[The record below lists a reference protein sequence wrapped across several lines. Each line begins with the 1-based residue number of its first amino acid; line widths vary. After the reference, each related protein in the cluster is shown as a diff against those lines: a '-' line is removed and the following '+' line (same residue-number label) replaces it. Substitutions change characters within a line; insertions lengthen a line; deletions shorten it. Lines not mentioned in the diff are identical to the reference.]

1 MAEEPH
7 YQQQILHI
15 FKKDARRYWYEI
27 AVSLLLLGIYTWR
40 QPREWNGTPIDASFV
55 AVLLGWVNGLLPLS
69 WIFLIVRAIHGE
81 TLVGDRQFWVT
92 RPYEWE
98 KLVAAKVLFV
108 AAFVNVPLF
117 VAQLILL
124 KEAGFGVMRHLPGVL
139 EMQGALGLLLLLP
152 AALATVTRGL
162 GQVIIV
168 AIAALIALIGIGVL
182 VSAAPNAEM
191 SSANPVGEALQGIL
205 TFVAPGLAISW
216 QYARRRTWQSRFLL
230 LGAAGLIVLLQ
241 VAAPYGTLV
250 KRKYPVASAERPA
263 PVQLAFESRNVAAK
277 KKTPLTDSFPEIMI
291 RIPLRVSGVATHELV
306 AVDGVRVVIDAP
318 GGVHWDPGWKSGGP
332 QFWPGED
339 SAATSFTVKKAL
351 YDKVKSVPVTL
362 QVSLVMTQYRET
374 NVREVIAQEREFAV
388 AGLGHCRIQRSYR
401 ADATLNC
408 HVPLKEPRAMARTI
422 AFASGCPADQT
433 EAPPNAGRT
442 VQVFE
447 WHGDGNSVVG
457 ISPINTF
464 GLYFS
469 DFSPRWSLPE
479 NEAKLRLCPGT
490 AIRVATPEQ
499 VSHSRVELEV
509 PGIRL
514 EDYAWDGRG

>member
-40 QPREWNGTPIDASFV
+40 QPQEWNGTPIDASFV

-92 RPYEWE
+92 RLYEWE

-124 KEAGFGVMRHLPGVL
+124 KEAGFGLLRHLPGVL

-162 GQVIIV
+162 GQVILV

-182 VSAAPNAEM
+182 VS
-191 SSANPVGEALQGIL
+191 
-205 TFVAPGLAISW
+205 
-216 QYARRRTWQSRFLL
+216 FLL

-374 NVREVIAQEREFAV
+374 NVREVIAQEREFC
-388 AGLGHCRIQRSYR
+388 G
-401 ADATLNC
+401 
-408 HVPLKEPRAMARTI
+408 RTWALPDSEI
-422 AFASGCPADQT
+422 LSSGCHTQLPRPSQRTQRHGANHRLRIGL
-433 EAPPNAGRT
+433 PSGPNRGAAKRRK
-442 VQVFE
+442 
-447 WHGDGNSVVG
+447 DGTSV
-457 ISPINTF
+457 
-464 GLYFS
+464 
-469 DFSPRWSLPE
+469 
-479 NEAKLRLCPGT
+479 
-490 AIRVATPEQ
+490 
-499 VSHSRVELEV
+499 
-509 PGIRL
+509 
-514 EDYAWDGRG
+514 